1 MNNSLI
7 ISDNFRVCT
16 STCDLGENLVG
27 HMYIVS
33 GHPLVVSNHLALP
46 YVVAPT
52 QICAHRALSV
62 TRDSNSYF
70 KGYFDNDPEVV
81 VVEPGYF
88 QTLNRLIKVTDRRV
102 LANYVIGDY
111 VMECAHQL
119 DERFADIRYVC
130 EISLKSYCGIYVVVK
145 VWN

>member
-1 MNNSLI
+1 MPVNVPQS
-7 ISDNFRVCT
+7 S
-16 STCDLGENLVG
+16 STL
-27 HMYIVS
+27 
-33 GHPLVVSNHLALP
+33 PLVDLTLLRQKSSWSHVHSFWTLSLP
-46 YVVAPT
+46 YVVTPT
-52 QICAHRALSV
+52 QSCAHQALSV

-111 VMECAHQL
+111 VMEWAHQL
-119 DERFADIRYVC
+119 DERFGDIRYVC
-130 EISLKSYCGIYVVVK
+130 EISPKSYCGLYIK
-145 VWN
+145 HRKMIF